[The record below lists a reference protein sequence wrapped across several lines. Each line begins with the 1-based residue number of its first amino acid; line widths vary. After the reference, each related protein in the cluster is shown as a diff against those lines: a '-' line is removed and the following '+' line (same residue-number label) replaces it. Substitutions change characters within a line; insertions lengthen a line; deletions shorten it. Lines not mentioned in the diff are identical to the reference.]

1 MSRHHDDLPSIDPSA
16 LADVSGGAGMA
27 DMLLP
32 MIMMLKKRNAGPAP
46 APPPAPPQPQQA
58 PLPAGAERTTYYS
71 DGTSRSG

>member
-16 LADVSGGAGMA
+16 LADVSGGAGMT

-32 MIMMLKKRNAGPAP
+32 MIMMLKKRSAAPAP
-46 APPPAPPQPQQA
+46 AAPPPPPQPPPA
-58 PLPAGAERTTYYS
+58 PLPAGTERTTYYS